1 MRVELPDN
9 TPSLPSATP
18 PAAIPPP
25 ATSQAALTR
34 RAPTRAERIV
44 HTTTQWRIAAPI
56 LGLCTALLTW
66 SLVIRQP
73 EGTRLLKVSARARA
87 IAPDPV
93 TNNAALTAGQ
103 VAALR
108 QEIESLSSVL
118 VNHRKEIPPLLVP
131 LETRARELGW
141 RFERSMK
148 AAQLSPSGQTNLT
161 LHPVVLRLSPAAGQA
176 SASYLRLLEWLN
188 SVTTVSRRAEIVSVH
203 VQADGAGISSAEIKL
218 HFFSTPA
225 HEEIAAK

>member
-1 MRVELPDN
+1 MRIELPDN
-9 TPSLPSATP
+9 TPSP
-18 PAAIPPP
+18 PAATPLAAVPPP
-25 ATSQAALTR
+25 AASLAALTR

-44 HTTTQWRIAAPI
+44 NTTTQWRIAAPV
-56 LGLCTALLTW
+56 LGLCAALLTW

-73 EGTRLLKVSARARA
+73 EGARLQKVSARARA

-108 QEIESLSSVL
+108 QEVKGLSSVL
-118 VNHRKEIPPLLVP
+118 VNHRKVIPPLLAQ

-141 RFERSMK
+141 RSERSMK
-148 AAQLSPSGQTNLT
+148 AAQPSPSGQTNLT

-176 SASYLRLLEWLN
+176 SASYPRLLEWLN
-188 SVTTVSRRAEIVSVH
+188 SVSTLEKRAEIVSVH
-203 VQADGAGISSAEIKL
+203 VQADGAGISSAEIKI